1 MTHLPE
7 TLKRLLAEADHP
19 LGIKELLRLSGL
31 NPGAQTDLKRTLR
44 EMVRSGELLKEGKR
58 YVVAVPRE
66 ARARD
71 GTAAAFA
78 GRLGSASPGGGA
90 TATT

>member
-31 NPGAQTDLKRTLR
+31 SPGAQTELKRTLR
-44 EMVRSGELLKEGKR
+44 EMVRSGDLLK
-58 YVVAVPRE
+58 
-66 ARARD
+66 
-71 GTAAAFA
+71 
-78 GRLGSASPGGGA
+78 
-90 TATT
+90 